1 MVHTF
6 WADVTAPGGTSSPE
20 HHGGNPTIGPDG
32 SIFVGIGDYG
42 TYFMAPLPEWNGGKV
57 FRIYPDGTVQQFAR
71 GFRNPF
77 DLAWDDAHQRLIVP
91 DNGDAV
97 DDEINIVHLG
107 DFDGWPYTV
116 GKGAQIDGSIAPAY
130 VFPTVIAPTGITAVH
145 GSYFPRGYL
154 LSAFVARGIFY
165 IPDVDASPFPDPIP
179 VITGVTDPIID
190 VTEAPNGDV
199 FFVTGA
205 AIYQLVVPLRG
216 DCNGD
221 GVLDTSDIT
230 ALAAELA
237 DGNPQPA
244 IGAQNGAHAGS
255 WGCDVNTDGVIDS
268 RDMTALLGMVIHRSR
283 AVR

>member
-1 MVHTF
+1 M
-6 WADVTAPGGTSSPE
+6 
-20 HHGGNPTIGPDG
+20 
-32 SIFVGIGDYG
+32 
-42 TYFMAPLPEWNGGKV
+42 
-57 FRIYPDGTVQQFAR
+57 
-71 GFRNPF
+71 
-77 DLAWDDAHQRLIVP
+77 
-91 DNGDAV
+91 
-97 DDEINIVHLG
+97 
-107 DFDGWPYTV
+107 
-116 GKGAQIDGSIAPAY
+116 
-130 VFPTVIAPTGITAVH
+130 
-145 GSYFPRGYL
+145 
-154 LSAFVARGIFY
+154 
-165 IPDVDASPFPDPIP
+165 
-179 VITGVTDPIID
+179 ITGVTDPIID

-221 GVLDTSDIT
+221 GVVDTSDIT